1 MTKPSGHRRPG
12 WDPNLAW
19 SREQLRLLLGGLTV
33 AALVILAG
41 LGLALRAALL
51 PADVRTGS
59 LPTPTTAGGTVA
71 GDPGGSGRDQAAAV
85 PLPTVPSAGAGV
97 VPLRLGWPT
106 VLRGPGG
113 VASGFDH
120 TPEGAVAQLAALDEF
135 VLTAMRPQLARD
147 TYRAWALPG
156 SPDAEAWLMT
166 RNVDSFTTALE
177 RAGYGQAHVVVQVR
191 PVAGQI
197 TATDGPDQVVA
208 CVLLDVRVTVK
219 TEARLGY
226 GHCERLQWADGRWQI
241 GPGKPPTP
249 PAPVSPGSPDATA
262 AGWRTFTTE

>member
-1 MTKPSGHRRPG
+1 MTKPSGHRRRLD

-41 LGLALRAALL
+41 LGLALRATQL
-51 PADVRTGS
+51 PADVRTGPAGS
-59 LPTPTTAGGTVA
+59 TPTGTGTVAGTVA
-71 GDPGGSGRDQAAAV
+71 GDAAGSGTAA
-85 PLPTVPSAGAGV
+85 
-97 VPLRLGWPT
+97 PLRLGWPT

-135 VLTAMRPQLARD
+135 VLTAMQPELARD
-147 TYRAWALPG
+147 TYRVWALPG
-156 SPDAEAWLMT
+156 SPEADAWLMT
-166 RNVDSFTTALE
+166 RNVDSFTSALA
-177 RAGYGQAHVVVQVR
+177 RAGYGQAQVVVQVR
-191 PVAGQI
+191 PVAGQL
-197 TATDGPDQVVA
+197 TAIDGPDQVVA

-241 GPGKPPTP
+241 GPGLPPTP
-249 PAPVSPGSPDATA
+249 PAPVAPGSPAAAA
-262 AGWRTFTTE
+262 AGWRTFTTD

>member
-12 WDPNLAW
+12 WDPNLGW

-51 PADVRTGS
+51 PTDPTTRTGPAGS
-59 LPTPTTAGGTVA
+59 TPTATGTGTVA
-71 GDPGGSGRDQAAAV
+71 GPVAGDPSGSGTAV
-85 PLPTVPSAGAGV
+85 PL
-97 VPLRLGWPT
+97 RWGWPT

-147 TYRAWALPG
+147 TYRVWALPG
-156 SPDAEAWLMT
+156 SPDAEAWVLT
-166 RNVDSFTTALE
+166 RHVDSFTTALA

-191 PVAGQI
+191 PVAGQV
-197 TATDGPDQVVA
+197 TASDGPDQVVA

-241 GPGKPPTP
+241 GPGLPPTQ
-249 PAPVSPGSPDATA
+249 PAPVAPGSPAAAA
-262 AGWRTFTTE
+262 AGWRTFTTD

>member
-1 MTKPSGHRRPG
+1 MTTPSGPRRRPD

-41 LGLALRAALL
+41 LGLTLRTALL
-51 PADVRTGS
+51 PTDPTTRTGPAGS
-59 LPTPTTAGGTVA
+59 TPTATTPSTGTVA
-71 GDPGGSGRDQAAAV
+71 GPVAVDPTG
-85 PLPTVPSAGAGV
+85 AGADAA
-97 VPLRLGWPT
+97 PLRWEWPT

-113 VASGFDH
+113 VASGFEH
-120 TPEGAVAQLAALDEF
+120 TPEGAVAQLAAIDEF
-135 VLTAMRPQLARD
+135 VLTAMRPELARD
-147 TYRAWALPG
+147 TYRVWALPG
-156 SPDAEAWLMT
+156 SPEPDAWLMT
-166 RNVDSFTTALE
+166 RNVDSFTAALA

-191 PVAGQI
+191 PVAGQL
-197 TATDGPDQVVA
+197 TAIDGPDQVVA

-241 GPGKPPTP
+241 GPGQPPTP
-249 PAPVSPGSPDATA
+249 PAPGGPAAAA
-262 AGWRTFTTE
+262 AGWRPFTTP